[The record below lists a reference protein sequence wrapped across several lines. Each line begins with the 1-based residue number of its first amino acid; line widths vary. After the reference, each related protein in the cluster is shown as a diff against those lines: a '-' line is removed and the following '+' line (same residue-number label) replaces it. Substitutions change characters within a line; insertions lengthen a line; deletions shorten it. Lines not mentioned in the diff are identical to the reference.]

1 MEEPNNSENQLT
13 SAAAFVDG
21 GIQEAFDDSCSICLD
36 DFCDSDPS
44 TMTSCKHE
52 FHLQCILEWCQRSS
66 QCPMCLQHISLND
79 PSSQELLDAVEHER
93 KLRTN
98 RPRNTTSIFHHP
110 TLRDFELPISASDSE
125 FEERII
131 QHLATS
137 AAMGRARQLARI
149 EGRRSRT
156 SAQGHPHFLL
166 FSTHPNGPS
175 ATMVAS
181 SVNERDGSS
190 TPPVVRIVA
199 SNSSLLSIGEDSM
212 QLITGPS
219 STRGSIAAAN
229 QHGVSSTNW
238 RSPTQTSPSGQERVG
253 SSDFQSFSESL
264 KSRVSA
270 WSMKYKESLTR
281 STRGWKEKLFTR
293 NISASCSST
302 EVLREVDHSIAPA
315 SRLMDHLEI
324 REEDRTNI
332 ASKSGGTVD
341 SSSANPTKQLIIETN
356 AGLSVNDNSTQ
367 APCAASSASS

>member
-1 MEEPNNSENQLT
+1 MEEANNSENQLT

-36 DFCDSDPS
+36 DFCDTDPS

-66 QCPMCLQHISLND
+66 QCPMCLQPISLND

-110 TLRDFELPISASDSE
+110 TLTDFEVQHLPISASDSE
-125 FEERII
+125 LEERII
-131 QHLATS
+131 QHLAGS

-149 EGRRSRT
+149 EGRRSRS

-199 SNSSLLSIGEDSM
+199 SNSSLLTIGEYST

-238 RSPTQTSPSGQERVG
+238 
-253 SSDFQSFSESL
+253 
-264 KSRVSA
+264 
-270 WSMKYKESLTR
+270 YKESLTR

-341 SSSANPTKQLIIETN
+341 SSSANPTEQLIIETN
-356 AGLSVNDNSTQ
+356 VGLSVNDNSTQ